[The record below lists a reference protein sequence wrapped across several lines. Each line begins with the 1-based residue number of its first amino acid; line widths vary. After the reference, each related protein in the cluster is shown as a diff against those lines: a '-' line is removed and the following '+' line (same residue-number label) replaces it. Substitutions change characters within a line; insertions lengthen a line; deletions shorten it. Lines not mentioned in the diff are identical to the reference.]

1 MKDVFRVSFLFDFY
15 GPLLTEKQQDLIKQ
29 YFLEDLSLAEIAEG
43 AGVSRQAVHDLIK
56 RAESALEE
64 YERKLGLVATH
75 LAVKDALKLTV
86 SEIDSLAGGDGP
98 ESSAGGDGPE
108 AYTFKIRRV
117 SDRLKAILAR
127 YF

>member
-1 MKDVFRVSFLFDFY
+1 MKDVLRVSLLFDFY
-15 GPLLTEKQQDLIKQ
+15 GPLLTEKQQELVKQ
-29 YFLEDLSLAEIAEG
+29 YYLEDLSLAEIAEG

-75 LAVKDALKLTV
+75 LAVKDGLKAAV
-86 SEIDSLAGGDGP
+86 SEIDSLAGDDAR
-98 ESSAGGDGPE
+98 EASAG
-108 AYTFKIRRV
+108 ALFKIRRV
-117 SDRLKAILAR
+117 SDRLKTILAK

>member
-1 MKDVFRVSFLFDFY
+1 MKDVFRISLLFDFF
-15 GPLLTEKQQDLIKQ
+15 GPLLTEKQQELIKQ
-29 YFLEDLSLAEIAEG
+29 YYLEDLSLAEIAEG

-75 LAVKDALKLTV
+75 LAVKDGLKAAVTELDFAAGDDAREP
-86 SEIDSLAGGDGP
+86 SEGVTLR
-98 ESSAGGDGPE
+98 
-108 AYTFKIRRV
+108 IRRV
-117 SDRLKAILAR
+117 SDRLKAILEE